1 MSQVLRQH
9 KDKNGVVTLT
19 LDRADVHNAFNAELI
34 AALTSALLVLQQDSS
49 LRALVITGNGKAFCA
64 GADLNE
70 MRAMINASDSE
81 NQQDAMA
88 LAVLMRTL
96 NYFPRPTIAKVNGA
110 AFGGGIGLIACCD
123 LAIAADD
130 CQFGLTETRLGLVPA
145 VISPY
150 VVRRIGEAAA
160 RRYFLN
166 GDRFNTEAAIKIGLV
181 HQSCPASELDQLL
194 SDEIKKL
201 LAAGP
206 VASIFAK
213 QLIFAMAGND
223 QEKQKRLDENT
234 ASMIAKLRVSP
245 EGQEGIQAF
254 LEKRRP
260 AWKPKK

>member
-1 MSQVLRQH
+1 MSQILHQQ

-19 LDRADVHNAFNAELI
+19 LQREAVSNAFNAELI
-34 AALTSALLVLQQDSS
+34 STLTSTLLMLQQDAE
-49 LRALVITGNGKAFCA
+49 LRVLVLTGSGKAFCA

-70 MRAMINASDSE
+70 MHSMVDASDSE

-110 AFGGGIGLIACCD
+110 AFGGGVGLIACCD
-123 LAIAADD
+123 LALAADN

-166 GDRFNTEAAIKIGLV
+166 GDRFDATAAANIGLI
-181 HQSCPASELDQLL
+181 HQTCPADELEQLL
-194 SDEIKKL
+194 TNEVNKL

-234 ASMIAKLRVSP
+234 AAMIARLRVSP
-245 EGQEGIQAF
+245 EGQEGIRAF
-254 LEKRRP
+254 LEKRKP
-260 AWKPKK
+260 SWHPKK

>member
-19 LDRADVHNAFNAELI
+19 LKRADVHNAFNAELV
-34 AALTSALLVLQQDSS
+34 AALTSALLMLQQDSS
-49 LRALVITGNGKAFCA
+49 LRALVITGSGKAFCA

-70 MRAMINASDSE
+70 MRSMIDASDIE

-123 LAIAADD
+123 LALAVDD

-166 GDRFNTEAAIKIGLV
+166 GDRFNTDAAVKIGLI
-181 HQSCPASELDQLL
+181 HQSCPADELEQLL
-194 SDEIKKL
+194 NDEINKL

-223 QEKQKRLDENT
+223 QEKQKLLDKNT
-234 ASMIAKLRVSP
+234 ASMIAKLRVST
-245 EGQEGIQAF
+245 EGQEGITAF
-254 LEKRRP
+254 LDKRRP
-260 AWKPKK
+260 SWRPKK